1 MFDDLTGVLIHR
13 LMDIAITLHFPPSP
27 IVSLRFFLME
37 RRLGNENGGRANN
50 QPSPR
55 FKSWICLLDGS
66 GGDDGGGVDGVDRS
80 KDPIH
85 APCHTHAVPYVDW
98 IS

>member
-66 GGDDGGGVDGVDRS
+66 GGDDGGGGDSS
-80 KDPIH
+80 KGQIH
-85 APCHTHAVPYVDW
+85 ALCHNQAIPHVD
-98 IS
+98 